1 MSNLENYKKAFLSS
15 FPIKEEQLEKLE
27 YNQIDEW
34 DSIGHMGL
42 MSELEEKFKNISDLN
57 LDTIKISNIY
67 NSFQDFFNQYKKLS
81 EKK

>member
-1 MSNLENYKKAFLSS
+1 MSS

-42 MSELEEKFKNISDLN
+42 MSELEEKFKITLSTD
-57 LDTIKISNIY
+57 DIVDFS
-67 NSFQDFFNQYKKLS
+67 SFQKGKKILKKYKINI
-81 EKK
+81 

>member
-42 MSELEEKFKNISDLN
+42 MSELEEKFKITLSTD
-57 LDTIKISNIY
+57 DIVDFS
-67 NSFQDFFNQYKKLS
+67 SFQKGKKILKKYKINI
-81 EKK
+81 

>member
-1 MSNLENYKKAFLSS
+1 MNNLENYKKAFLST

-42 MSELEEKFKNISDLN
+42 MSELEEKFKI
-57 LDTIKISNIY
+57 
-67 NSFQDFFNQYKKLS
+67 
-81 EKK
+81 